1 VSSKKRR
8 KRRPRKPPPKPVE
21 GAASDQSDAAP
32 AKEANLTARR
42 RRAAALDERP
52 PAPWGDIPLVEL
64 VVLAGIILLVA
75 GFIVGGSNGTAM
87 IAAGAVLCSIAGLEL
102 SIREHLAGYRSH
114 TFLLSGAVAVVVLAA
129 LYFLV
134 PSLWLPVALAI
145 ALLGFLA
152 TAALLTRV
160 FRRRSGRAFK
170 LR

>member
-8 KRRPRKPPPKPVE
+8 KRRPRKAPPKPAE
-21 GAASDQSDAAP
+21 GGVSEAA
-32 AKEANLTARR
+32 AKGATLPARR
-42 RRAAALDERP
+42 RRAASLDERP
-52 PAPWGDIPLVEL
+52 PAPWGKVPLVEL
-64 VVLAGIILLVA
+64 VVLLGIVLLVA

-102 SIREHLAGYRSH
+102 SVREHFAGYRSH
-114 TFLLSGAVAVVVLAA
+114 TFLLSGAVGVAVLAG

-134 PSLWLPVALAI
+134 GSLWLPIALAI
-145 ALLGFLA
+145 TLA
-152 TAALLTRV
+152 AFAAAAVGLTRA